1 MFAKPNTID
10 FSKAFAGFSNIG
22 DNPTVFATTL
32 SIIGVYFLLLAY
44 CRYKDKKDIEK
55 VSILTVKSA
64 NKKIIFKKLQ
74 ADFSNFKY
82 TFKKL
87 QADFFNLKYQNTG

>member
-1 MFAKPNTID
+1 MNVTFCETTHLSSFGGGAVFAKPNTID

-22 DNPTVFATTL
+22 ENPTVFATTL

-55 VSILTVKSA
+55 VSSA
-64 NKKIIFKKLQ
+64 TLRTRI
-74 ADFSNFKY
+74 
-82 TFKKL
+82 
-87 QADFFNLKYQNTG
+87 